1 MRISLV
7 LLVSMTGCSLFTSP
21 LDRAVQASERCT
33 KDFEG
38 WTDDVKELEDED
50 ELFELFDDM
59 ASDQGDLLEDL
70 IRAQLDLSVHIVE
83 LEGRERGDYVE
94 EIVDALE
101 DPEKDCSDAQADF
114 REELKD
120 NEDACEA
127 YFEWVEE
134 QDDEWEDW
142 DDAQTEYREDDC
154 DQEHDEGCQGIM
166 AIPNHSL
173 VPAPEGMYRGM
184 DKDGCEDD

>member
-1 MRISLV
+1 M
-7 LLVSMTGCSLFTSP
+7 
-21 LDRAVQASERCT
+21 
-33 KDFEG
+33 
-38 WTDDVKELEDED
+38 
-50 ELFELFDDM
+50 
-59 ASDQGDLLEDL
+59 EDL